1 MFTFSL
7 MGKWPWDSG
16 IAPDVANENAEVYV
30 EEYLTKRL
38 RIDNNGNSIPKMKQ
52 WYVALV
58 HFMDGS
64 NPTWIISDG
73 KGVLDASASLEQIG
87 ACCDKWMLVNTER
100 SKHG

>member
-7 MGKWPWDSG
+7 MGKWPWESG

-38 RIDNNGNSIPKMKQ
+38 RDDNNGNSIPKMKQ

-58 HFMDGS
+58 RFFDGEM
-64 NPTWIISDG
+64 TWVISDG
-73 KGVLDASASLEQIG
+73 TGILE
-87 ACCDKWMLVNTER
+87 ATKNLEHLVFCCDKWKFLNKEDV
-100 SKHG
+100 